1 MRGCGGPWEDV
12 RGCEGHVL
20 RQAHVLRG
28 RMLKAPNSIGTS
40 TPNWVARLRR
50 CMFRL
55 ERTFQLVFRS
65 SRSVCDESRIALTLS
80 ASSACGERLVG
91 RSVGRR

>member
-1 MRGCGGPWEDV
+1 M
-12 RGCEGHVL
+12 
-20 RQAHVLRG
+20 
-28 RMLKAPNSIGTS
+28 
-40 TPNWVARLRR
+40 RR

-80 ASSACGERLVG
+80 ASSACGERSGAAVAAEKGGVG
-91 RSVGRR
+91 GGRGLRVHTR

>member
-1 MRGCGGPWEDV
+1 M
-12 RGCEGHVL
+12 
-20 RQAHVLRG
+20 
-28 RMLKAPNSIGTS
+28 
-40 TPNWVARLRR
+40 RR

-80 ASSACGERLVG
+80 ASSACGERE
-91 RSVGRR
+91 RSVGAVSVDKVRRVGGGAWVSTRGDRVKAAAVARARRWAR